1 MNESWF
7 EPIFQMLATWM
18 KPLWLVAVGGAAVGV
33 IFWLLSLLVRLSMP
47 KIWAV
52 ARATAK
58 EVLYQPVFLVLLLIG
73 AFGIVI
79 FPFIPYN
86 TFGED
91 IKMLKDSGLT
101 LIRVLAM
108 ILVIWSASVSIA
120 SEIESRT
127 ALTLLSKPIG
137 RRQVIIGKY
146 LGILWPAMIF
156 FLILGMM
163 FLASVSYK
171 VQYDARETAQP
182 EPNWTECRDEMFQ
195 ASPGLVLG
203 LLETVVLGAI
213 SVAISTRLSM
223 VPNMMICTAIYMLG
237 HLTPLL
243 AVSAVGK
250 LEIVVFV
257 ANLLSA
263 VLPVLDNFT
272 MEGAISTG
280 QKVPMIYLVWAGVY
294 SLVYCTAALLLALL
308 LFEDR
313 DLA

>member
-1 MNESWF
+1 MGENWF
-7 EPIFQMLATWM
+7 EPIFEMLATWM
-18 KPLWLVAVGGAAVGV
+18 KPLWLVGVGGAAVGAV
-33 IFWLLSLLVRLSMP
+33 LWGVNLMVRWSMP

-52 ARATAK
+52 ARTTAK
-58 EVLYQPVFLVLLLIG
+58 EVLHQPVFFVLLLIG
-73 AFGIVI
+73 AFGIVL

-91 IKMLKDSGLT
+91 VKMLKDSGLT
-101 LIRVLAM
+101 LIRVLAI
-108 ILVIWSASVSIA
+108 ILVLWSASVSIA
-120 SEIESRT
+120 SEIETRT

-146 LGILWPAMIF
+146 FGIMWPALVF

-171 VQYDARETAQP
+171 VQYDARETAKP
-182 EPNWTECRDEMFQ
+182 EPSWTECRDEMLQ

-203 LLETVVLGAI
+203 LLETAVLAAI

-223 VPNMMICTAIYMLG
+223 VLNMMICTVIYMLG
-237 HLTPLL
+237 HLVPLV

-280 QKVPMIYLVWAGVY
+280 QTVPLPYLAWAALY
-294 SLVYCTAALLLALL
+294 SLIYCIAALLLALL

-313 DLA
+313 ELA

>member
-1 MNESWF
+1 MGESWL
-7 EPIFQMLATWM
+7 EPIFEMLATWM
-18 KPLWLVAVGGAAVGV
+18 KPLWLVAVGGAVVGL
-33 IFWLLSLLVRLSMP
+33 IFWGLNLLVRWTMP
-47 KIWAV
+47 KMWAV

-58 EVLYQPVFLVLLLIG
+58 EVLHQPIFLVLLLIG
-73 AFGIVI
+73 AFGIVL

-91 IKMLKDSGLT
+91 VKMLKDSGLT
-101 LIRVLAM
+101 LIRVLA
-108 ILVIWSASVSIA
+108 ILLVLWSASVSIA

-146 LGILWPAMIF
+146 FGIMWPAMIF

-171 VQYDARETAQP
+171 VQYDARETAKP
-182 EPNWTECRDEMFQ
+182 EPQWTECRDEMLQ

-203 LLETVVLGAI
+203 LLETAVLAAI
-213 SVAISTRLSM
+213 SVAISTRLPM
-223 VPNMMICTAIYMLG
+223 VPNMMICTVIYMLG
-237 HLTPLL
+237 HLVPLIT
-243 AVSAVGK
+243 VSAVGK

-257 ANLLSA
+257 AHLLSA

-280 QKVPMIYLVWAGVY
+280 QTVPLTYLGWAALY
-294 SLVYCTAALLLALL
+294 SLIYCTAALLLALL

-313 DLA
+313 ELA

>member
-1 MNESWF
+1 MSESWL
-7 EPIFQMLATWM
+7 EPIFEMLATWM
-18 KPLWLVAVGGAAVGV
+18 KPLWMVAVGGAVVA
-33 IFWLLSLLVRLSMP
+33 LLLWIVNLLVRWSMP

-52 ARATAK
+52 ARTTAK
-58 EVLYQPVFLVLLLIG
+58 EVLHQPVFWVLLLIG
-73 AFGIVI
+73 AFGIVL

-91 IKMLKDSGLT
+91 VKMLKDSGLT
-101 LIRVLAM
+101 LIRVLAI
-108 ILVIWSASVSIA
+108 ILVLWSASVSIA

-137 RRQVIIGKY
+137 RRQVILGKY
-146 LGILWPAMIF
+146 FGILWPAMIF

-171 VQYDARETAQP
+171 VQYDARETAKP
-182 EPNWTECRDEMFQ
+182 EPKWTECRDEMVQ

-203 LLETVVLGAI
+203 LLETAVLAAI
-213 SVAISTRLSM
+213 SVAISTRLPM

-237 HLTPLL
+237 HLVPLV

-280 QKVPMIYLVWAGVY
+280 QKVPGIYLLWAGIY
-294 SLVYCTAALLLALL
+294 SLIYCGAALLLALL

>member
-1 MNESWF
+1 MSESWF
-7 EPIFQMLATWM
+7 QPIFDKLPTWM
-18 KPLWLVAVGGAAVGV
+18 QPLWLVAVGGAAVAAG
-33 IFWLLSLLVRLSMP
+33 FWVLNLLVRWTTP

-52 ARATAK
+52 ARTTAK
-58 EVLYQPVFLVLLLIG
+58 EVLHQPVFLVLLLIG
-73 AFGIVI
+73 AFGIML

-91 IKMLKDSGLT
+91 VRMLKDSGLT
-101 LIRVLAM
+101 LIRVLAI

-137 RRQVIIGKY
+137 RRQVIIGKF
-146 LGILWPAMIF
+146 LGILWLAMVF

-171 VQYDARETAQP
+171 VQYDARETAKP
-182 EPNWTECRDEMFQ
+182 EPKWTECRDEMLQ

-203 LLETVVLGAI
+203 LLETAILAAI
-213 SVAISTRLSM
+213 STAISTRLSM
-223 VPNMMICTAIYMLG
+223 VPNMMICTAIYMVG

-250 LEIVVFV
+250 LEIVVFM

-263 VLPVLDNFT
+263 VLPVLENFT

-280 QKVPMIYLVWAGVY
+280 QKVPLVYLGLAGVY
-294 SLVYCTAALLLALL
+294 SLIYCTAALLLALL